1 MTIQS
6 VTLRLPETVM
16 RRARQTANVLQRPL
30 EELLTGLV
38 TAALPDVEDAPLEV
52 QAELARMTWFSGQEL
67 WSIARSTMP
76 VEQQEQLRSLADL
89 QTIRALTPAE
99 QEALDNLR
107 REYGRVT
114 LRKARAYALLSLR
127 GGTPLLAGV

>member
-1 MTIQS
+1 MTVQS